1 MSDELDRA
9 RSALL
14 AINNSVPRKEWLA
27 AGAAASAA
35 GLTVE
40 DFIVWS
46 RGADNFVSD
55 SDCRNLWKSIKPSFY
70 SAGTLFK
77 MAKDSGWEYESSE
90 VKQVS
95 SIETQKQAPQKG
107 KECQILNKLN
117 AFDFAKI
124 WNESKPAD
132 ADHEYIRRKAGIA
145 DGLRVFRGNLKI
157 ADQDLDGALLVPAYD
172 REGTLKSWQAIP
184 AEKSGRKI
192 NAPSTPISGLRFTVG
207 KPSSNDQ
214 TIYLCE
220 GIGAAW
226 ATYQATSSLSICC
239 FGSGNMEGVAIEIR
253 KSNPSA
259 RIVIVSDRGKE
270 QQSER
275 ISLAVNGCYFTMP
288 PEYPDNADINDLK
301 LERGV
306 DAVTRLLAE
315 LKAPERRY
323 LPLSLEE
330 LSFEQPLRWCIKNVL
345 PAEGIA
351 AIYGPS
357 GSGKSFLALD
367 LMLAVAEGNSWFG
380 ISTQKMHVTYLVL
393 EGAAGLPQRV
403 AAYRQ
408 YHGEISKNIRY
419 VAKQFSLISSDD
431 RKDLIAAIEAVG
443 CKSGLVVIDTLNR
456 ASAGAD
462 ENSSRDMGQIIDG
475 VRHLQAALGGIV
487 VLIHHSGK
495 DQSKGLRGHSS
506 LHAALDAVIEVNRIG
521 KKRKWVAAKEKDAAD
536 SFAHSFGLNVI
547 EVGKDEAGLPV
558 SSCVI
563 VPDEVT
569 GKFLDKIPLPQGLNQ
584 QVVWTALKELLE
596 DSKNNEKSNELIGT
610 PQVQI
615 DQLIDLCRDRL
626 DCVDSRKVER
636 IKEAINSFAKK
647 GLIQVKEQ
655 SLMFV

>member
-1 MSDELDRA
+1 
-9 RSALL
+9 
-14 AINNSVPRKEWLA
+14 
-27 AGAAASAA
+27 
-35 GLTVE
+35 
-40 DFIVWS
+40 
-46 RGADNFVSD
+46 
-55 SDCRNLWKSIKPSFY
+55 
-70 SAGTLFK
+70 
-77 MAKDSGWEYESSE
+77 
-90 VKQVS
+90 
-95 SIETQKQAPQKG
+95 
-107 KECQILNKLN
+107 
-117 AFDFAKI
+117 
-124 WNESKPAD
+124 
-132 ADHEYIRRKAGIA
+132 
-145 DGLRVFRGNLKI
+145 
-157 ADQDLDGALLVPAYD
+157 
-172 REGTLKSWQAIP
+172 
-184 AEKSGRKI
+184 
-192 NAPSTPISGLRFTVG
+192 
-207 KPSSNDQ
+207 
-214 TIYLCE
+214 
-220 GIGAAW
+220 
-226 ATYQATSSLSICC
+226 
-239 FGSGNMEGVAIEIR
+239 MEGVALEIR

-275 ISLAVNGCYFTMP
+275 ISLVVNGCYFAMP

-431 RKDLIAAIEAVG
+431 RKDLIEAIEAVG

-456 ASAGAD
+456 AAAGAD
-462 ENSSRDMGQIIDG
+462 ENSSRDMGQIIEG
-475 VRHLQAALGGIV
+475 ARQLQAELGGIV

-506 LHAALDAVIEVNRIG
+506 LHAALDAVIEVNRNG
-521 KKRKWVAAKEKDAAD
+521 KSRKWIAAKEKDAAD
-536 SFAHSFGLNVI
+536 SSMHSFRLDVIQVNV
-547 EVGKDEAGLPV
+547 DEDGLPV
-558 SSCVI
+558 SSCVV
-563 VPDEVT
+563 VPENVSGNPFQKLT
-569 GKFLDKIPLPQGLNQ
+569 FPQGANQ
-584 QVVWTALKELLE
+584 QIVWSAINELLQ
-596 DSKNNEKSNELIGT
+596 DSKNHEKSSALFST
-610 PQVQI
+610 PYVQI
-615 DQLIDLCRDRL
+615 EEVIDTCRDRVSC
-626 DCVDSRKVER
+626 DESRKIER
-636 IKEAINSFAKK
+636 IKEAINSLSKK
-647 GLIQVKEQ
+647 GVIAIKEK
-655 SLMFV
+655 SLMLS

>member
-1 MSDELDRA
+1 
-9 RSALL
+9 
-14 AINNSVPRKEWLA
+14 
-27 AGAAASAA
+27 
-35 GLTVE
+35 
-40 DFIVWS
+40 
-46 RGADNFVSD
+46 
-55 SDCRNLWKSIKPSFY
+55 
-70 SAGTLFK
+70 

-107 KECQILNKLN
+107 KECQIQNKLN

-207 KPSSNDQ
+207 KPSNHDQ
-214 TIYLCE
+214 IIYVCE
-220 GIGAAW
+220 GVGAAW
-226 ATYQATSSLSICC
+226 ATYQSTSSLSICC
-239 FGSGNMEGVAIEIR
+239 FGSGNMEGVALEIR

-275 ISLAVNGCYFTMP
+275 ISLVVNGCYFAMP

-380 ISTQKMHVTYLVL
+380 ISTQKMPVTYLVL

-403 AAYRQ
+403 AAYRK
-408 YHGEISKNIRY
+408 YHGEISKNIRC

-431 RKDLIAAIEAVG
+431 RKDLIEAIEAVG

-456 ASAGAD
+456 AAAGAD
-462 ENSSRDMGQIIDG
+462 ENSSRDMGQIIEG
-475 VRHLQAALGGIV
+475 ARQLQAELGGIV

-506 LHAALDAVIEVNRIG
+506 LHAALDAVIEVNRNG
-521 KKRKWVAAKEKDAAD
+521 KSRKWIAAKEKDAAD
-536 SFAHSFGLNVI
+536 SSMHSFRLDVIQVNV
-547 EVGKDEAGLPV
+547 DEDGLPV
-558 SSCVI
+558 SSCVV
-563 VPDEVT
+563 VPENVSGNPFQKLT
-569 GKFLDKIPLPQGLNQ
+569 FPQGANQ
-584 QVVWTALKELLE
+584 QIVWSAINELLQ
-596 DSKNNEKSNELIGT
+596 DSKNHEKSSALFST
-610 PQVQI
+610 PYVQI
-615 DQLIDLCRDRL
+615 EEVIDTCRDRVSC
-626 DCVDSRKVER
+626 DESRKIER
-636 IKEAINSFAKK
+636 IKEAINSLSKK
-647 GLIQVKEQ
+647 GVIAIKEK
-655 SLMFV
+655 SLMLS